1 LERGVLDC
9 GVTVAFAAHAQ
20 RWYEVTEYMVGPL
33 SSQLLNTVIVNADV
47 WNKLTPDLHRS

>member
-1 LERGVLDC
+1 MLDC

-33 SSQLLNTVIVNADV
+33 SSQLLNTVIVDADV